1 MKLLEPSC
9 YQSLASAAYESVVDE
24 LSPLLTDAR
33 FEHIG
38 ASAIPGAI
46 SKGDLDICIVVD
58 ALKHRDTVEALE
70 ALGYVVKTGTLR
82 TPELCM
88 LVSPRR
94 DLDIAL
100 QIVAAGSEFEFFMHF
115 RDALLANACLVHQYN
130 EIKRKFASFS
140 PDCYRNEKAKFIL
153 SVLERGQ

>member
-38 ASAIPGAI
+38 ASAIPGEI
-46 SKGDLDICIVVD
+46 SKGDLDI
-58 ALKHRDTVEALE
+58 
-70 ALGYVVKTGTLR
+70 
-82 TPELCM
+82 
-88 LVSPRR
+88 
-94 DLDIAL
+94 AL
-100 QIVAAGSEFEFFMHF
+100 QVVAAGSEFEFFMHF

-130 EIKRKFASFS
+130 ITKSSANLLPLAQIAVAMKKQNLLYPFLKVVS
-140 PDCYRNEKAKFIL
+140 KIL
-153 SVLERGQ
+153 